1 MKLSTEIVHLTSRYT
16 KQCPILGIAVDD
28 IVITPKPAAR
38 DLGVILD
45 SHQGKKLSFHSTCPL
60 DEYFSDFGRPN
71 VKCTRPKYVMIKDR
85 LTKTYKFATSFSF
98 NR

>member
-1 MKLSTEIVHLTSRYT
+1 MSRSVV
-16 KQCPILGIAVDD
+16 CGFFDAVRR
-28 IVITPKPAAR
+28 VCASFVP
-38 DLGVILD
+38 V
-45 SHQGKKLSFHSTCPL
+45 QGKKLSFHSTCPL